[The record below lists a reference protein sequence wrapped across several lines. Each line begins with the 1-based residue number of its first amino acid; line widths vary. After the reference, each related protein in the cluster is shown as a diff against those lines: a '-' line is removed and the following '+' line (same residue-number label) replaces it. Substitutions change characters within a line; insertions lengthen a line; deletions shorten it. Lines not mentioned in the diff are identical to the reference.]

1 VSFEPGILGETAG
14 TDIQPTIILV
24 AAAKNLERAVKK
36 GAEAPFHYRE
46 LNCRRIT
53 PTRSSTGLVSLYD

>member
-1 VSFEPGILGETAG
+1 VSFEPGFLGKTAG
-14 TDIQPTIILV
+14 TDIRPTIILV
-24 AAAKNLERAVKK
+24 AAAKNLIHAVKK

-53 PTRSSTGLVSLYD
+53 PTLL